1 MRSWMAAAIAAL
13 IVNVLPASAQE
24 ARKSPH
30 ETVKATVDGA
40 NVSITYGRPY
50 MKGRKIMGG
59 LVPYGKVWRTG
70 ADEATTL
77 TTDKPL
83 TIGGTQV
90 PAGSYTLWT
99 LPSESG
105 WKLII
110 NKQTGQWGTN
120 YDEKQDLARVDMK
133 KSSTSSPVEQFTIS
147 INPAGGGGA
156 TLEMQWETT
165 AVSVPL
171 SAK

>member
-1 MRSWMAAAIAAL
+1 MVAAAAAL
-13 IVNVLPASAQE
+13 IVNAVPASAQE
-24 ARKSPH
+24 SRKSPH

-40 NVSITYGRPY
+40 QVSITYGRPY
-50 MKGRKIMGG
+50 MKGRKIVGE

-83 TIGGTQV
+83 TVGGTKLE
-90 PAGSYTLWT
+90 AGSYTLWT

-120 YDEKQDLARVDMK
+120 YDETQDLARVDMK
-133 KSSTSSPVEQFTIS
+133 TSSTASPVEQFTIA
-147 INPAGGGGA
+147 INPEASGGA